1 MINATKSET
10 LSPREFRAGL
20 ASQQRPTFETAVER
34 INRII
39 REYAKLPTQKLLDAT
54 LDLWWDFYVQSKAG
68 VPFDTQD
75 RLRLAEQELV
85 RRGYEKVHTVT
96 FVREG
101 TKPRRDRR

>member
-20 ASQQRPTFETAVER
+20 ASQQKTKFETATER

-39 REYAKLPTQKLLDAT
+39 REFAKLPNQKLIDAT
-54 LDLWWDFYVQSKAG
+54 IDLWWDFYVESRVG

-85 RRGYEKVHTVT
+85 RRGYEKVNTIA
-96 FVREG
+96 FIREG